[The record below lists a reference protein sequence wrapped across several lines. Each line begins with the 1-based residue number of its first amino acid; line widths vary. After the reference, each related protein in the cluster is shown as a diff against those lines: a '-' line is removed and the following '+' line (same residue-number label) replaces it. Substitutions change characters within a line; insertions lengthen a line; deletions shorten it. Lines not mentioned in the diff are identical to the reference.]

1 MPFTTA
7 AVLVIILVLN
17 LWLSARIAEASGRLV
32 RPRDRLWTAVLPNEA
47 LIAFAVAVALAF
59 VPGAVGYAAG
69 AVAGAFGG
77 ALALIGLAVLH
88 ATTIGNSVRL
98 LILIAVYVLLV
109 FFGGL
114 PLVLLAVLGI
124 AEAFLHLRARRL
136 AAPHP

>member
-1 MPFTTA
+1 
-7 AVLVIILVLN
+7 
-17 LWLSARIAEASGRLV
+17 
-32 RPRDRLWTAVLPNEA
+32 VLPNEA
-47 LIAFAVAVALAF
+47 LAAFGVAVVVAF
-59 VPGAVGYAAG
+59 VPGALGYAAG

-88 ATTIGNSVRL
+88 ATSIGNSIRL

-114 PLVLLAVLGI
+114 PLVLLTVLGI

-136 AAPHP
+136 RGAPPLT

>member
-1 MPFTTA
+1 M
-7 AVLVIILVLN
+7 
-17 LWLSARIAEASGRLV
+17 
-32 RPRDRLWTAVLPNEA
+32 LPNEA
-47 LIAFAVAVALAF
+47 LAVVAVAVVVAF

-88 ATTIGNSVRL
+88 ATTVGNSVRV
-98 LILIAVYVLLV
+98 LILVAVYVLLV

-124 AEAFLHLRARRL
+124 AETFLHLRARRL
-136 AAPHP
+136 RGAPPLT